1 MAGLKEDGT
10 IVTCTNGYNHCTP
23 DIRLFDGILSFEKIL
38 QQRIQEEWECK
49 RKKLTDQLAAAK
61 QRKQAAETEL
71 ANLKGLFSGKRRK
84 ELQETIEY
92 NDKSIRNLQAELR
105 QLGN

>member
-61 QRKQAAETEL
+61 QRKLAEWAKHQIDITYVRL
-71 ANLKGLFSGKRRK
+71 ADEYKDCVFQNLK
-84 ELQETIEY
+84 
-92 NDKSIRNLQAELR
+92 
-105 QLGN
+105 